1 MIPLKVAIID
11 SYLSVVDLELCRTL
25 MNVGIDAQIITSKR
39 SHIQY
44 RNTGIQFKDD
54 SLRITTLDS
63 LESPIMGLNLYFPF
77 PVLHNL
83 LSTLEKEAPEVVQTT
98 EHVSSPSF
106 WVNAKKGNW
115 NSVLIER
122 AGEWDGIVP
131 RFKIHSALAKKLVI
145 PKVDGFGA
153 LSSFAADILRGLGC
167 KKEIASIPNPVDT
180 DAFNVQVPWSE
191 RKNVVLYVGR
201 LTRIK
206 MVHILIAAMPIVHE
220 KVPDAELWLIG
231 DGDEEENYKR
241 LAAGKSYIRFLGSKA
256 RGELSH
262 YYNQA
267 RMLVMLSNKKMT
279 GIGVATE
286 EAMACGVPI
295 VGSKG
300 IPFDED
306 EHIFYSRTELTS
318 EDFANNIIR
327 CLSQGEKQ
335 SIAARVVAEKKYS
348 YSAVGTNYKK
358 MLNGMD
364 RN

>member
-1 MIPLKVAIID
+1 MKVAIVD
-11 SYLSVVDLELCRTL
+11 SYLSVVDLELCRSL
-25 MNVGIDAQIITSKR
+25 LKAGIDTQIITSKR

-54 SLRITTLDS
+54 NLRITTLDS
-63 LESPIMGLNLYFPF
+63 LESPIIGLNLYFPF

-83 LSTLEKEAPEVVQTT
+83 ISTLEKEAPEFVQTT

-106 WVNAKKGNW
+106 WVNVKKGNW

-131 RFKIHSALAKKLVI
+131 RFKLHRALATKFII

-167 KKEIASIPNPVDT
+167 RKEIASIPNPVDV
-180 DAFNVQVPWSE
+180 DAFTVQVPWPE
-191 RKNVVLYVGR
+191 RKNVILYVGR
-201 LTRIK
+201 LTKIK
-206 MVHILIAAMPIVHE
+206 MVHILIIAMPIIHE

-231 DGDEEENYKR
+231 DGEEEANYKM

-256 RGELSH
+256 RSELPL
-262 YYNQA
+262 YYNRA
-267 RMLVMLSNKKMT
+267 RVLVMLSHKKMT

-306 EHIFYSRTELTS
+306 EHIFYFRPELTPES
-318 EDFANNIIR
+318 FAESIIK
-327 CLSQGEKQ
+327 CLSEGEKH
-335 SIAARVVAEKKYS
+335 SLAARVVAEKRYS
-348 YSAVGTNYKK
+348 YSAVGSNYKT
-358 MLNGMD
+358 MLKGIEPN
-364 RN
+364 